1 MIPSSLEKA
10 IYGVYATHALHLADK
25 HNVFAYLA
33 EKGAAAP
40 GEIAK
45 AVAVDGETL
54 ERLMLVLGALELVQA
69 GSDGKY
75 RLREGMGPY
84 LDKKDPRYVGGFVTH
99 LINSTSGRM
108 GHLDAYLSK
117 GKAVVDAALP
127 SPFDVIYKDEASTKE
142 FMDAMW
148 QLSFDVSRELV
159 KLAGLDSCR
168 QLVDVGGASGPFS
181 VAALQHSR
189 ELRSTLFDLPK
200 VGRYVDE
207 TRRTYGLEERLRFV
221 PGDFF
226 REELPEGDCFAFG
239 YILSDWDDATCLEL
253 LRKAH
258 RACRA
263 GGRVLVMERLFD
275 EDKRGPFATVFM
287 NLSMHVE
294 TQGRHRTAREY
305 VGLLEAAG
313 FRGCEVRRSSRD
325 KHLVIGLKH
334 VTT

>member
-1 MIPSSLEKA
+1 
-10 IYGVYATHALHLADK
+10 
-25 HNVFAYLA
+25 
-33 EKGAAAP
+33 
-40 GEIAK
+40 
-45 AVAVDGETL
+45 
-54 ERLMLVLGALELVQA
+54 
-69 GSDGKY
+69 
-75 RLREGMGPY
+75 
-84 LDKKDPRYVGGFVTH
+84 
-99 LINSTSGRM
+99 GRM

-239 YILSDWDDATCLEL
+239 YILSD
-253 LRKAH
+253 
-258 RACRA
+258 
-263 GGRVLVMERLFD
+263 
-275 EDKRGPFATVFM
+275 
-287 NLSMHVE
+287 
-294 TQGRHRTAREY
+294 
-305 VGLLEAAG
+305 
-313 FRGCEVRRSSRD
+313 
-325 KHLVIGLKH
+325 
-334 VTT
+334 